1 MTIECFVLLLIMM
14 NSQQGL
20 SGRDRDIDEFIK
32 QEKDNPNFKEMFK
45 KIMEGGSTTKK
56 AENFLREIRPT
67 NLDFMGGPHQPPV
80 EFMGGPQM
88 AMHDYEKD
96 PELRKTLMEIINT
109 PGYDPDSVREAQR
122 QIIRMNQGLPRF
134 PGV

>member
-1 MTIECFVLLLIMM
+1 
-14 NSQQGL
+14 
-20 SGRDRDIDEFIK
+20 
-32 QEKDNPNFKEMFK
+32 
-45 KIMEGGSTTKK
+45 
-56 AENFLREIRPT
+56 
-67 NLDFMGGPHQPPV
+67 MGGTKV
-80 EFMGGPQM
+80 
-88 AMHDYEKD
+88 AMHDYQKD

>member
-20 SGRDRDIDEFIK
+20 TGRDRDIDEFIR
-32 QEKDNPNFKEMFK
+32 QEKDKPRFKEMFK
-45 KIMEGGSTTKK
+45 KIMEGGSSTKK
-56 AENFLREIRPT
+56 VENFLGE
-67 NLDFMGGPHQPPV
+67 NQM
-80 EFMGGPQM
+80 M
-88 AMHDYEKD
+88 AMHDYQKD
-96 PELRKTLMEIINT
+96 PELRKNLMEIINT

-134 PGV
+134 PTA

>member
-20 SGRDRDIDEFIK
+20 TGRDRDIDEFIR
-32 QEKDNPNFKEMFK
+32 QEKDKPGFKEMFK
-45 KIMEGGSTTKK
+45 KIMEGGSSTKK
-56 AENFLREIRPT
+56 VENFLGE
-67 NLDFMGGPHQPPV
+67 N
-80 EFMGGPQM
+80 QM
-88 AMHDYEKD
+88 MVMHDYQKD
-96 PELRKTLMEIINT
+96 PELRKNLMEIINT

-134 PGV
+134 PTS